1 MGGSI
6 EQQDDVPTSSMTIAV
21 RIIVLVLAIPTTL
34 VCVLRVC
41 FLEIPASNLEAKMTE
56 LL

>member
-21 RIIVLVLAIPTTL
+21 RIIVLVLAVPTTL

-41 FLEIPASNLEAKMTE
+41 FLDTPASHMEATMTE

>member
-41 FLEIPASNLEAKMTE
+41 FLNIPASNLEAKMTE

>member
-6 EQQDDVPTSSMTIAV
+6 EQQGDVPTSSMTIAV
-21 RIIVLVLAIPTTL
+21 RIIVLVLAVPTTL
-34 VCVLRVC
+34 VCMLRVC
-41 FLEIPASNLEAKMTE
+41 FLDTPAGHMESTMTE